1 MAQKF
6 KPDTDDP
13 QLAVKPSFWQESWI
27 MAVAIILLILAGG
40 FWLRSYLQA
49 RTMAEDYLAAA
60 EQIQIKKQKDTKDNN
75 MEIIQPTGSG
85 LQIDVLQAGTGTA
98 TTKAGDTISVHY
110 TGTLLDGTKFDSSV
124 DRGQPFSFTLG
135 VGQVIAGWDQ
145 GLLNMKVGEKRKLTI
160 PADLGYGSRGAG
172 AVIPPNAVLV
182 FATELLAIE

>member
-6 KPDTDDP
+6 KPGIDDP
-13 QLAVKPSFWQESWI
+13 QLVVKPSFWQESWI

-40 FWLRSYLQA
+40 WWLYSYLQA
-49 RTMAEDYLAAA
+49 QNMAADYLAAA
-60 EQIQIKKQKDTKDNN
+60 EQIQINKQKDINNNN
-75 MEIIQPTGSG
+75 METTQPISSG

-98 TTKAGDTISVHY
+98 VTKAGDTISVHY

-135 VGQVIAGWDQ
+135 VGQVIQGWDQ

-172 AVIPPNAVLV
+172 AIIPPNATLV
-182 FATELLAIE
+182 FATELMAIN